1 VANGVFRMY
10 KAPTGEVWLSA
21 DDVLEVTRDRANTYA
36 EKANES
42 GDALVS
48 ECYGTVC
55 KDLRMWSDL
64 LEAQIL
70 GAISGL

>member
-1 VANGVFRMY
+1 MADGVFRMY

-42 GDALVS
+42 PDELVS
-48 ECYGTVC
+48 ECYSTAC